1 MLDCRILSHPC
12 TKSLQSCLT
21 LCNAMDCSLPGSSV
35 HRILQKRI
43 PEWVAKPSSRELSQ
57 PRDRTCVSYV
67 SCICRQV
74 VYLGS
79 QWGSQIVKSV
89 LCLIT
94 QSCLT
99 LCEPMDCSLPGSSV
113 HGDSLG
119 ENTRVGCHALLQG
132 IFPIQGL
139 NPGLPHCRRIL
150 YHLNHQESLC
160 KVYFQ
165 IKMPPTLVQKQNRLF
180 WENHQLAS
188 NKCLHGWIHLC
199 VYVSPLRINGHCLSE
214 SLV

>member
-89 LCLIT
+89 LCLVT

-119 ENTRVGCHALLQG
+119 ENTRVVAMHSSKGSSQSRDWT
-132 IFPIQGL
+132 Q
-139 NPGLPHCRRIL
+139 
-150 YHLNHQESLC
+150 
-160 KVYFQ
+160 
-165 IKMPPTLVQKQNRLF
+165 
-180 WENHQLAS
+180 
-188 NKCLHGWIHLC
+188 
-199 VYVSPLRINGHCLSE
+199 VSHVAGGFFTIWTIRKAFVRST
-214 SLV
+214 SK